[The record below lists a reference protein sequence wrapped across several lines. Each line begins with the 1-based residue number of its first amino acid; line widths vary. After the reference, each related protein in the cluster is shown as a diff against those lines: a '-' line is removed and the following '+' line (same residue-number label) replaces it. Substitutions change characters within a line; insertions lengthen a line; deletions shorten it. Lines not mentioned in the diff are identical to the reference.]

1 MYLANQYIQVP
12 LIGYDLNNDSVN
24 NVIPSMAYDLGIIS
38 DGLRKTIENVQQVAS
53 YVDSNDNMYAENMK
67 DYVDNEIEIHTK
79 RIAERTYD
87 IISEMIDC
95 NMRKEEFVKLL
106 LSEESL

>member
-1 MYLANQYIQVP
+1 MDLVNQYIQVP
-12 LIGYDLNNDSVN
+12 SIRYNMNDDSANAVIQSMGYDL
-24 NVIPSMAYDLGIIS
+24 Y
-38 DGLRKTIENVQQVAS
+38 RKTIENVQQISS
-53 YVDSNDNMYAENMK
+53 YVDPGGSRGIENIK
-67 DYVDNEIEIHTK
+67 DYVDNEIEIYTK

-106 LSEESL
+106 LSEENL

>member
-1 MYLANQYIQVP
+1 MDLVNQYIQVP
-12 LIGYDLNNDSVN
+12 SIRYNMNDDSANAVIQSMGYDL
-24 NVIPSMAYDLGIIS
+24 YQIS
-38 DGLRKTIENVQQVAS
+38 DGLQKTIENVQQISS
-53 YVDSNDNMYAENMK
+53 YVDSSGSMRIENIK
-67 DYVDNEIEIHTK
+67 DYVDKEIEFHTK

>member
-1 MYLANQYIQVP
+1 MDLVNQYIQVP
-12 LIGYDLNNDSVN
+12 SIRYNMNNDSAN
-24 NVIPSMAYDLGIIS
+24 TVIPSMAYDLYRIS
-38 DGLRKTIENVQQVAS
+38 DGLQKTIENVQQVAS
-53 YVDSNDNMYAENMK
+53 YVDSSGSTGIENIK

>member
-1 MYLANQYIQVP
+1 MDLLNQYITVP
-12 LIGYDLNNDSVN
+12 DINFTTDSDVN
-24 NVIPSMAYDLGIIS
+24 NVIPQVAYNLDQIS
-38 DGLRKTIENVQQVAS
+38 YGLRKTIENVQQVAS
-53 YVDSNDNMYAENMK
+53 YVDSDESIYAKNIK
-67 DYVDNEIEIHTK
+67 NYVDGEIEFHTK

>member
-1 MYLANQYIQVP
+1 MDLANQYIQVP
-12 LIGYDLNNDSVN
+12 HIGYDINNDN
-24 NVIPSMAYDLGIIS
+24 GYNVIPSMAYDLDRIS

-53 YVDSNDNMYAENMK
+53 YVDSNDSMCAVNLK
-67 DYVDNEIEIHTK
+67 DYVDSEIEFYTK

>member
-1 MYLANQYIQVP
+1 MDLVNQNIQLP
-12 LIGYDLNNDSVN
+12 SIRYNMNDDN
-24 NVIPSMAYDLGIIS
+24 GNDVIPHIAYDLYQIS
-38 DGLRKTIENVQQVAS
+38 DGLQKTIENVQQIS
-53 YVDSNDNMYAENMK
+53 SDSIGIKNIK
-67 DYVDNEIEIHTK
+67 DYVDNEIEFHTK